1 MQLPIQIVFRNM
13 ERSESIEDR
22 VRERAKK
29 LESFCDRIISCRVV
43 IELPHRHHVHGNK
56 FLVRVDITVPDKE
69 IVVNRESQAHEAYAD
84 IDAALR
90 DAFESARRHLED
102 YVRRRRHHVK
112 EHSHSP
118 TGRITQLLPEK
129 DHGFITTPNGREIY
143 FHANA
148 IINRDFDQL
157 KLGSEVTFTE
167 EQADKGP
174 NASSLK
180 VVREPVVESSLQVI
194 STES

>member
-1 MQLPIQIVFRNM
+1 
-13 ERSESIEDR
+13 
-22 VRERAKK
+22 
-29 LESFCDRIISCRVV
+29 V
-43 IELPHRHHVHGNK
+43 IELPHRHHVQGNV
-56 FLVRVDITVPDKE
+56 FLVRVDITVPDHE
-69 IVVNRESQAHEAYAD
+69 IVVNSESQPHDAD
-84 IDAALR
+84 TDINVALR
-90 DAFESARRHLED
+90 DAFDSAKRQLED

-118 TGRITQLLPEK
+118 TGRITQLRPEQ
-129 DHGFITTPNGREIY
+129 DYGFITTPDDREIY

-148 IINRDFDQL
+148 VINRDFDQL

-174 NASSLK
+174 KASSLK
-180 VVREPVVESSLQVI
+180 VVREPAVESSLQVI